1 MNAPDTPPIW
11 RPLPTKL
18 RAYEA
23 VHWLNRSFEAAL
35 LSLERLERLGIF
47 RLEYLN
53 EYKVRIEHTRAEANE
68 ELIDTLHEQEM
79 DDSARFD
86 RMEREREN
94 QRKDPDDIF
103 FHARDRKQ
111 QIKEQIR
118 ELLKDLERQRPRHT
132 TRKRKLPV
140 TFVRLLFSL
149 VHSFWSPVVAR
160 QSRCSSRRIARR
172 WMSMRRCWT

>member
-1 MNAPDTPPIW
+1 MNQTDTPPIW

-23 VHWLNRSFEAAL
+23 VYLLNRAFEAAL
-35 LSLERLERLGIF
+35 LSLERLEQVGIF

-68 ELIDTLHEQEM
+68 ELIDTLQEQEM

-86 RMEREREN
+86 EMQRYWEH
-94 QRKDPDDIF
+94 QRKDPDDVF

-111 QIKEQIR
+111 EIKEQIK
-118 ELLKDLERQRPRHT
+118 ELQKGLDRQKPRV
-132 TRKRKLPV
+132 KKK
-140 TFVRLLFSL
+140 
-149 VHSFWSPVVAR
+149 
-160 QSRCSSRRIARR
+160 SRR
-172 WMSMRRCWT
+172 